1 MEKWII
7 FLKKREH
14 QTMTHKNNYY
24 SIESYYV
31 SYTLIPPNTHTH
43 TQDEVTF
50 IYLFLLLLLFL
61 SVPN

>member
-1 MEKWII
+1 
-7 FLKKREH
+7 
-14 QTMTHKNNYY
+14 MTHKNNYY